1 MNRLCMFALLL
12 PASAIAQSSGGSFS
26 ITHSTMDPS
35 TPSQSGGA
43 FSLRATV
50 GQPAT
55 TPVSAGAFEL
65 TGGFNA
71 VGSGDVIFSNG
82 FEP

>member
-1 MNRLCMFALLL
+1 MFVLLL

-26 ITHSTMDPS
+26 ITHSSTDPS
-35 TPSQSGGA
+35 SPALNGGA
-43 FSLRATV
+43 FSLHATV
-50 GQPAT
+50 GQPNT

-71 VGSGDVIFSNG
+71 VKGSDVIFANG
-82 FEP
+82 FES